1 MRGHPAS
8 SPEYWDGE
16 VLPHQVVGLLKMLI
30 IGLSNKE
37 NQSIDMRPEEKALK
51 TVWSLLFL
59 TLSALDLENRNV

>member
-1 MRGHPAS
+1 
-8 SPEYWDGE
+8 
-16 VLPHQVVGLLKMLI
+16 MLI